1 MPLHRSV
8 LTIAIAAAVLAGC
21 TASPAFAPTKLTPQ
35 ALLVRNRHAVVMRWR
50 ADIYH
55 LRYRTVSSDGDVTFT
70 DVYEGGN
77 APLPTYREVGTLRGL
92 RTERGRF
99 MGRGWRQTPNG
110 LVLGD
115 TSRSSVFDEIVA
127 GALRHPDPRVRVLG
141 ITRDAPRAYV
151 LEVVP
156 NARIFQ
162 RRYFDTATFQLR
174 KIVTQDYDGNLYES
188 HADDYVWV
196 GGAAVPSHMSQS
208 SSLSHQSSDMRLL
221 SLARLPNDRSVLR
234 PPPSRRPFVPQHALP
249 ATLNTLFDS
258 TGILVRAD
266 VYGRPYWFKLD
277 SGSASVV
284 LDRAFARELGLSEF
298 GTNTL
303 SKGGKLALSSA
314 VLPRID
320 VGPVFADNLAV
331 NVLPMA
337 EHEQGVDVVG
347 LLGCDFIG
355 SMPLAIDFAKQTLT
369 ILRTAPLRDSR
380 WISVKTPLQGCRP
393 SIRVRL
399 DDVPATLVLDYGSTK
414 MILNEDVAARLGG
427 KLQRLG
433 RATLRYLGDEPL
445 MATQYIVP
453 NVTAGSLQFGPIVAD
468 VADGARGQDLDDDGI
483 LGRVVLDR
491 FRIVLSYR
499 SQRTFFQRVGNP

>member
-115 TSRSSVFDEIVA
+115 TSRSSVFDEIRGGRPTPPRSA
-127 GALRHPDPRVRVLG
+127 GSSAGDHARCAAG
-141 ITRDAPRAYV
+141 IC

-162 RRYFDTATFQLR
+162 RRYSIPRRFNCAKSSRKITTATFTNR
-174 KIVTQDYDGNLYES
+174 TPTTTCGS
-188 HADDYVWV
+188 
-196 GGAAVPSHMSQS
+196 AVPRSPRTCRSPQP
-208 SSLSHQSSDMRLL
+208 
-221 SLARLPNDRSVLR
+221 LAPKFRYAVALACASPERRSVLR

-298 GTNTL
+298 GIQYAFEGRQVGAFVCRL
-303 SKGGKLALSSA
+303 PDRRRSS
-314 VLPRID
+314 
-320 VGPVFADNLAV
+320 
-331 NVLPMA
+331 
-337 EHEQGVDVVG
+337 
-347 LLGCDFIG
+347 
-355 SMPLAIDFAKQTLT
+355 
-369 ILRTAPLRDSR
+369 
-380 WISVKTPLQGCRP
+380 
-393 SIRVRL
+393 
-399 DDVPATLVLDYGSTK
+399 
-414 MILNEDVAARLGG
+414 
-427 KLQRLG
+427 
-433 RATLRYLGDEPL
+433 
-445 MATQYIVP
+445 
-453 NVTAGSLQFGPIVAD
+453 
-468 VADGARGQDLDDDGI
+468 
-483 LGRVVLDR
+483 
-491 FRIVLSYR
+491 FRR
-499 SQRTFFQRVGNP
+499 